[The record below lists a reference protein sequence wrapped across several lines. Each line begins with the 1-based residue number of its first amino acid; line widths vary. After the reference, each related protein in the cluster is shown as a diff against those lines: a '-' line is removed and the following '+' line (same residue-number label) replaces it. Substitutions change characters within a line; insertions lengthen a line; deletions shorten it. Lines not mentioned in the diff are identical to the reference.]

1 MSDVADQATPGG
13 LGLILKSGTASNRMS
28 AVEPLI
34 QRVNDRFARDLRSL
48 LLQHLRRGVAVTL
61 AGVELVEYRTLIERL
76 PSPTHLTLFTMRPL
90 QGTMALMIEA
100 PLVVALVESRFGGN
114 GRFPINMTNR
124 EFTPFELKSMQRTVE
139 ASLEQLVAAWEL
151 FGRFGIEILR
161 HESKPQFAGFADDD
175 DLMLISSFDVAVDQ
189 ANGRFDVCIPN
200 ATIEALQTQL
210 ATGGIVGASDPEP
223 QWSEMLTAGVARAT
237 IPLKV
242 ELGEI
247 KINVGELA
255 ALRPG
260 TIFEMDRPERLVVES
275 CGVPLFRGR
284 WGRHGRKIGVLVE
297 ECLRPSSFRTARTDG
312 TGEDD

>member
-1 MSDVADQATPGG
+1 MSDIADQTAPTG
-13 LGLILKSGTASNRMS
+13 LGLILKTGTTSNRTS
-28 AVEPLI
+28 AVDPLI
-34 QRVNDRFARDLRSL
+34 QRANDRFARDLRSL

-61 AGVELVEYRTLIERL
+61 AGVELVEYRALIERL
-76 PSPTHLTLFTMRPL
+76 PSPTHLTMFAMRPL
-90 QGTMALMIEA
+90 QGTIALMIEA
-100 PLVVALVESRFGGN
+100 QLVVALVESRFGGN
-114 GRFPINMTNR
+114 GRFPINMANR

-139 ASLEQLVAAWEL
+139 AALEQLVAAWEL
-151 FGRFGIEILR
+151 FGHFKVEILR

-189 ANGRFDVCIPN
+189 ASGKFDICVPH

-210 ATGGIVGASDPEP
+210 ALGGVAEAAGPEP
-223 QWSEMLTAGVARAT
+223 QWSEMLTAGVARAA

-247 KINVGELA
+247 KISVGELA

-284 WGRHGRKIGVLVE
+284 WGRHGRKVGVLVD
-297 ECLRPSSFRTARTDG
+297 ECLPPASLRTARNAG